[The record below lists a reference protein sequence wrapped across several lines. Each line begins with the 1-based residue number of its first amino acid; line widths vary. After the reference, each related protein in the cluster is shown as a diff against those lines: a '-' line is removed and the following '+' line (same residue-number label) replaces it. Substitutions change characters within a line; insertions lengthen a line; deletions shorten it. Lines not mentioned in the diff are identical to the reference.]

1 MNHVRIATDTDPA
14 SAPRYREIHDS
25 LREKII
31 SGAWPPGYKLPPE
44 PELAETFDCA
54 RMTISKALGA
64 LAERGFITRRRRAGT
79 TVNAPRPQESVLQI
93 HDIEAEIRAAGHEYR
108 YMGLSRATYAATV
121 DDASAL
127 DVPVR
132 TPVLAL
138 VGVHRADNR
147 PHALE
152 ERVINLAAVPDA
164 RRERFTESSPGRWLL
179 TRVPWTE
186 AEHQVSALNASA
198 TIAES
203 LEIARNKACLC
214 IERRTRLKDQSITY
228 VRLIYPCDQHR
239 LVARFQQRE
248 RWRVPAGG

>member
-1 MNHVRIATDTDPA
+1 MTDTESLPT
-14 SAPRYREIHDS
+14 PRYREIHDS
-25 LREKII
+25 LREKIVT
-31 SGAWPPGYKLPPE
+31 GAWPPGFKLPSE
-44 PELAETFDCA
+44 PELARSFDCA

-79 TVNAPRPQESVLQI
+79 VVNTPRPQESVLEI
-93 HDIEAEIRAAGHEYR
+93 HDIEAEISAAGHEYQ
-108 YMGLSRATYAATV
+108 YLSLSRETRPATP

-127 DVPVR
+127 NVPVQ

-138 VGVHRADNR
+138 SGLHRADNR

-152 ERVINLAAVPDA
+152 ERVINLEAVPDA
-164 RRERFTESSPGRWLL
+164 RRERFIKSSPGRWLL

-186 AEHQVSALNASA
+186 AEHQISALNASA
-198 TIAES
+198 TIAEC

-214 IERRTRLKDQSITY
+214 IERRTWLKHQWITY

-239 LVARFQQRE
+239 LVARFQQRK
-248 RWRVPAGG
+248 P

>member
-1 MNHVRIATDTDPA
+1 MTDTD
-14 SAPRYREIHDS
+14 SLSTPRYREIHDS
-25 LREKII
+25 LREKIVT
-31 SGAWPPGYKLPPE
+31 GTWPPGFKLPSE
-44 PELAETFDCA
+44 PELAKSFDCA

-79 TVNAPRPQESVLQI
+79 IVNAPRPQESVLEI
-93 HDIEAEIRAAGHEYR
+93 HDIEAEIRAGGHEYQ
-108 YMGLSRATYAATV
+108 YLALSRETRPATP

-127 DVPVR
+127 NVPVQ

-138 VGVHRADNR
+138 SGLHRADNR

-164 RRERFTESSPGRWLL
+164 RRERFLRSSPGRWLL
-179 TRVPWTE
+179 TRIPWTE
-186 AEHQVSALNASA
+186 AEHQISALNASGP
-198 TIAES
+198 IAER

-214 IERRTRLKDQSITY
+214 IERRTWLKDQWITY

-239 LVARFQQRE
+239 LVARFQKKK
-248 RWRVPAGG
+248 P